1 MYVCDAMNENS
12 VSEKCQLKVRE
23 MANLKK
29 RHFRVGGGGGGDGG
43 SSVYVPIAAK
53 RRSRSHWC
61 AEIDQ
66 ARASTCAIFL
76 RPR

>member
-1 MYVCDAMNENS
+1 MYVSDAMNENS

-29 RHFRVGGGGGGDGG
+29 RHFRVGGGG

-66 ARASTCAIFL
+66 ARASTCAISL